1 MIMHEKKKVTRNK
14 LNQVWIDFE
23 DNWIS
28 FQTSVDGLSQIT
40 FQRHE
45 ITSESQKW
53 YGGIT

>member
-1 MIMHEKKKVTRNK
+1 MIMHEKKKVTTNK

-28 FQTSVDGLSQIT
+28 FQTSVDGLSQTT